1 MRKGVEYR
9 DVAKEIV
16 KILTKYEATVK
27 DVGYILGWLDDEMM
41 VRPVQESKTIAT
53 NLDMDYIYK
62 EVMSRFY
69 EEVHQGLVRN
79 AVSTE
84 QSSQQ

>member
-1 MRKGVEYR
+1 MKKGIEYR

-16 KILTKYEATVK
+16 GILAKYEATVK
-27 DVGYILGWLDDEMM
+27 DVECILGWLDDEMM
-41 VRPVQESKTIAT
+41 VRPNQESKTIAT

-69 EEVHQGLVRN
+69 EEAHQ
-79 AVSTE
+79 
-84 QSSQQ
+84 